1 MNIKIESF
9 SRIKHSYIK
18 DGISE
23 YQKRL
28 RKILS
33 IEINEHADQRKI
45 KKVISG
51 KEIVLFDKSGKYFNS
66 EKFASWLSGKLNSG
80 VKTMKFIVGPD
91 TGFKNSDM
99 LEGSE
104 KISLSK
110 LTFSGEL
117 SLLILFEQLYRAIS
131 IIQKTGY
138 HK

>member
-18 DGISE
+18 EGISE

-33 IEINEHADQRKI
+33 IQINEHDDQRKI
-45 KKVISG
+45 TKLISG
-51 KEIVLFDKSGKYFNS
+51 NEVILLDKGGKHFNS
-66 EKFASWLSGKLNSG
+66 EKFAAWLSGKLNSG
-80 VKTMKFIVGPD
+80 AKTLKFIIGPD
-91 TGFKNSDM
+91 TGFKNSD
-99 LEGSE
+99 LIDGSE

-117 SLLILFEQLYRAIS
+117 SAFVLMEQLYRAIS
-131 IIQKTGY
+131 IIQKTRY